1 MIISTSSCITNSL
14 SHSDKDLFVK
24 VLKLTHLYYNDKS
37 VLEDPNKRLIAEFNK
52 LRGELAL
59 ENKTPELIREL
70 KLITVDLHEQ
80 KRFSDKDF
88 KSIIVNLP

>member
-37 VLEDPNKRLIAEFNK
+37 VIEDPNNRLIADFNK
-52 LRGELAL
+52 PCGELAL
-59 ENKTPELIREL
+59 EKNNPELIREL
-70 KLITVDLHEQ
+70 KLITVDLH
-80 KRFSDKDF
+80 
-88 KSIIVNLP
+88 V